1 MTIVSGRLEWQE
13 RPEPV
18 PGPSQLAVAVRA
30 AGINGADL
38 WQRMGSYPAP
48 EGVPPDVPGLELTGD
63 VVSIGP
69 GTTRFGVGDRVMA
82 LVGGG
87 AQSEVALTDE
97 TTALPMPDGITWEE
111 GGGFMEAYATAHDA
125 LYTQCELRSGE
136 RVLVTGAAGG
146 VGSAAVQLASAFGA
160 HVTASAR
167 NAESHEELMRLGAQA
182 AVLPEHAE
190 SGGPYDVI
198 LELVSGPS
206 LSMSLAALATGGRI
220 AVIGVGAGA
229 RVEVDL
235 MVLMRRRGRIHGS
248 TLRSRSLQERS
259 AVVAALGE
267 AALPLLDAGRIVVP
281 VETTFPMADASAAY
295 DRFGAGGKIGKIVLV
310 TGQASEAIGRPT
322 TPHR

>member
-1 MTIVSGRLEWQE
+1 MTIVSGDLVWEE
-13 RPEPV
+13 RSEPV

-48 EGVPPDVPGLELTGD
+48 DGVPSDVPGLELAGE
-63 VVSIGP
+63 VVAIGP
-69 GTTRFGVGDRVMA
+69 GSTRFGVGDRVMA

-87 AQSEVALTDE
+87 AQSDVALTDE
-97 TTALPMPDGITWEE
+97 TTALALPDGISWEE
-111 GGGFMEAYATAHDA
+111 GGGFMEAYATAYDA

-146 VGSAAVQLASAFGA
+146 VGSAAVQLASVFGA

-167 NAESHEELMRLGAQA
+167 NADSHEELVRLGAHD

-190 SGGPYDVI
+190 IFAPFDVV

-248 TLRSRSLQERS
+248 TLRSRTLQERA
-259 AVVAALGE
+259 AVVAALGD
-267 AALPLLDAGRIVVP
+267 ATLPLLRSGRIVVP
-281 VETTFPMADASAAY
+281 VAATFPMADANAAY
-295 DRFGAGGKIGKIVLV
+295 DRFSAGGKIGKIVLV
-310 TGQASEAIGRPT
+310 TGGGPT
-322 TPHR
+322 P